1 MAASKSR
8 LAARSSL
15 TELSEVQLR
24 ALRWRR
30 IGPAEFAR
38 EVLGAE
44 PTDQQLD
51 GGRKIVQRR
60 RVSIRSGH
68 GTGKS
73 TFMAWCVLW
82 FLACYFPAKVP
93 ATAPTSHQL
102 EDVLWAEIAKW
113 HRIMGE
119 RFPLLAAEFRWSAS
133 AFALTSA
140 SNESFAVA
148 RTSRPERPE
157 ALQGFH
163 SENILFLIDEASGV
177 ADNVFEVAEGALS
190 TDGAFV
196 VMAAN
201 PTRSS
206 GYFYDSHHKMRGAWA
221 ALHWDGEE
229 SPMVSRTYIENMAK
243 KYGRNSPVFKVRV
256 KGDFVDAPDG
266 VISLELCEAAKIR
279 DVQINKSAPIIW
291 GVDVARFGDDSSALA
306 KRQGNWQLA
315 PIEEWWGKDT
325 MQTAGLIKAEW
336 DKTPE
341 DKRPKAINVDVIGI
355 GAGVVDRLKELQLP
369 VVGVNVAESESIRSG
384 ADVSFNRLRDELW
397 WKGREWLEARDCKLC
412 DDDETIGELTTPTYK
427 FLSNGRI
434 QVERKDELRK
444 RGVKSPN
451 RADAWLL
458 TFHEGGFPD
467 VGPSNNEGHYSA
479 GGWMG

>member
-1 MAASKSR
+1 MKPENFHEWQRQAMRWREIGPSEWAREILGAKPTQQQ
-8 LAARSSL
+8 LAGG
-15 TELSEVQLR
+15 R
-24 ALRWRR
+24 ALV
-30 IGPAEFAR
+30 E
-38 EVLGAE
+38 
-44 PTDQQLD
+44 
-51 GGRKIVQRR
+51 RR

-82 FLACYFPAKVP
+82 FMSCYFPCKIP
-93 ATAPTSHQL
+93 CTAPTAHQL
-102 EDVLWAEIAKW
+102 DDVLWAELAKW
-113 HRIMGE
+113 HRV
-119 RFPLLAAEFRWSAS
+119 LAVRVPQMSSEFVWSKSGYRMAC
-133 AFALTSA
+133 AP
-140 SNESFAVA
+140 NESFAVPRTA
-148 RTSRPERPE
+148 RKEAPE

-163 SENILFLIDEASGV
+163 SENMLFLIDEASGV
-177 ADNVFEVAEGALS
+177 PDVIFEVAEGALS
-190 TDGAFV
+190 TEGAFV
-196 VMAAN
+196 VMCAN
-201 PTRSS
+201 PTRQS
-206 GYFYDSHHKMRGAWA
+206 GYFFDSHHKMRASWA
-221 ALHWDGEE
+221 ALHWNGEE
-229 SPMVSRTYIENMAK
+229 SPNVSRQYVETMAK
-243 KYGRNSPVFKVRV
+243 KYGTQSPIYKVRV
-256 KGDFVDAPDG
+256 RGDFVTAPDG
-266 VISLELCEAAKIR
+266 VISLDLCEAAKAR
-279 DVQINKSAPIIW
+279 DVAVNEAAVVIW
-291 GVDVARFGDDSSALA
+291 GLDVARFGDDSSALA
-306 KRQGNWQLA
+306 KRRGNHMLE
-315 PIEEWWGKDT
+315 PVREWWGKDT

-397 WKGREWLEARDCKLC
+397 WRGREWLEARDCKLC

-479 GGWMG
+479 VGWMG